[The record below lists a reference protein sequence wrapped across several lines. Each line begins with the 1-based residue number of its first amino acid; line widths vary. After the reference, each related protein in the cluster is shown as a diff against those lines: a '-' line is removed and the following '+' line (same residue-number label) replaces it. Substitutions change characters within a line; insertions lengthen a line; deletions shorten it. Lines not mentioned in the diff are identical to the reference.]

1 MLKNVVSISELK
13 GCLNIPH
20 SVWRTIRKNC
30 ENEELQRDE
39 CIYYWRNV
47 SPFSMFGWS
56 FLGGKLH
63 YLGEESALRKAKE
76 YIQTVPGRQFGKFFK
91 AHHKLQLKLSTCVP
105 TMLIIQ
111 IAKFK

>member
-1 MLKNVVSISELK
+1 MHQQCISHNYYFIADATLTQSKLIAVLKNVVSISKLK

-30 ENEELQRDE
+30 ESEELQRDE

-47 SPFSMFGWS
+47 LPFSMFGWS

-63 YLGEESALRKAKE
+63 YLGEESALKTTKE
-76 YIQTVPGRQFGKFFK
+76 YIQTAPG
-91 AHHKLQLKLSTCVP
+91 TYEYNIP
-105 TMLIIQ
+105 
-111 IAKFK
+111 